1 MLSSIVIKPMSN
13 ALSCNADNSRPFLG
27 FTLLSLSIRHG
38 TMWLATSSLG
48 IDNPVIQHCP
58 LYALKTAA
66 RKKSWPM
73 RTVVCAAR
81 SSPAGKPL
89 SSPWTSP
96 PSGSTIASKSLVA
109 RSDSTAKRSQLSC
122 ISAHIARS
130 LVDAFFRPL
139 RPVSVTSGSRL
150 AILTSFIASADGVRS
165 MAFAIRTISGFLACS
180 LPNGIRQC
188 NANATSSCWRVQ
200 PDLLVSCIR
209 SSVVNKWVLYANPF
223 LRFEQE
229 SGFLSFWKPSN
240 NVVNY
245 GYRTLVATVLIVKR
259 N

>member
-130 LVDAFFRPL
+130 LVDAFFRAAATRVCDL
-139 RPVSVTSGSRL
+139 GIKAGDIDKLHR
-150 AILTSFIASADGVRS
+150 SADGVRS

-180 LPNGIRQC
+180 LPNGIRQY

-200 PDLLVSCIR
+200 PDLLVGGIAVIPDLFDR
-209 SSVVNKWVLYANPF
+209 SHLTAF
-223 LRFEQE
+223 AFTLRTICWMLA
-229 SGFLSFWKPSN
+229 S
-240 NVVNY
+240 
-245 GYRTLVATVLIVKR
+245 
-259 N
+259 